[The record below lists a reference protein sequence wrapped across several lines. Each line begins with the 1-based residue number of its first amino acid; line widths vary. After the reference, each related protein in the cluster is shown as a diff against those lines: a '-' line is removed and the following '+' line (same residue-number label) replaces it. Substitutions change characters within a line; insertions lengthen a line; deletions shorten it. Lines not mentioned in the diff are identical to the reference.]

1 MITIQIIKEVVYSTA
16 EKNVQNFIESSWK
29 KTAIK

>member
-16 EKNVQNFIESSWK
+16 EKNVQNFIEFIRK
-29 KTAIK
+29 ETTIK